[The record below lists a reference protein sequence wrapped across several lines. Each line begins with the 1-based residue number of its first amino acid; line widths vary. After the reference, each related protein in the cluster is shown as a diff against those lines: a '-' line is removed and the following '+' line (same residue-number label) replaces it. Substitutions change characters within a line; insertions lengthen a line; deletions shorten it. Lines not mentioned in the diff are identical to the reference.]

1 MHDLTN
7 AYRTIQQSV
16 TAMYKDR
23 GSRFLGVIFP
33 VSSAEAFKKQL
44 AQLRKEHSK
53 AVHHCYAYRIN
64 PELPVSRSSDDGEPS
79 GTAGK
84 PILNQLESH
93 QLLNVGVVVVRYF
106 GGTLLGTGGLIQ
118 AYRTATSLAIQSV
131 PIIQRDRVV
140 KYSLEFDYHLLNE
153 VMGLLKSCDCS
164 IEQQEIGLFC
174 RMQVLVPNR
183 MKPTWLFR
191 IGELGQGI
199 TFQAC

>member
-1 MHDLTN
+1 MHDPAN
-7 AYRTIQQSV
+7 AYRTIQQTV
-16 TAMYKDR
+16 TAVYKDR
-23 GSRFLGVIFP
+23 GSRFIGVIFP
-33 VSSAEAFKKQL
+33 ISSAEDFKKKL
-44 AQLRKEHSK
+44 AQLRKEHPK
-53 AVHHCYAYRIN
+53 AVHHCYAYRLN
-64 PELPVSRSSDDGEPS
+64 PDQPTSRSSDDGEPS

-93 QLLNVGVVVVRYF
+93 QLINVGVVVVRYF

-131 PIIQRDRVV
+131 PIVHKDKVL
-140 KYSLEFDYHLLNE
+140 KYSLEFDYQLFNE
-153 VMGLLKSCDCS
+153 VMSLLKSCDG
-164 IEQQEIGLFC
+164 IIDQQEIGLFC

>member
-1 MHDLTN
+1 MIDETLS
-7 AYRTIQQSV
+7 YRTIQQTV
-16 TAMYKDR
+16 TAVYKDR
-23 GSRFLGVIFP
+23 GSRFLAVIFP
-33 VSSAEAFKKQL
+33 IASAEAFKKQL
-44 AQLRKEHSK
+44 VQLRKEHPK

-64 PELPVSRSSDDGEPS
+64 PEHPISRSSDDGEPS

-84 PILNQLESH
+84 PILNQLETH

-118 AYRTATSLAIQSV
+118 AYRTATSLSIQSV
-131 PIIQRDRVV
+131 PIVQKDRVV
-140 KYSLEFDYHLLNE
+140 KYSLEFDYQLFNE
-153 VMGLLKSCDCS
+153 VMSLLKSCETS

-191 IGELGQGI
+191 IGELGQAI
-199 TFQAC
+199 TFQAS